1 MTAAE
6 SEMRLIV
13 ARTAQ
18 IEAQR
23 QTAEERGDYPAVR
36 DYEVELSRLWS
47 RYVDLEHQVA

>member
-1 MTAAE
+1 MMVAE

-18 IEAQR
+18 IEALR
-23 QTAEERGDYPAVR
+23 QSAEERGDYLAVR

-47 RYVDLEHQVA
+47 RYVDLEHHVA